1 MNFRW
6 YLALRYFK
14 GRRKGS
20 RFLSF
25 IKIMAIAGV
34 TIGAG
39 GLLIALSIVH
49 GFRSTIAD
57 KLLGFAP
64 HIKVAAFSSAPIY
77 RTDTLLIKLKQFPQ
91 ISEAEPVVTGQV
103 MIQSPEGV
111 TGTLVKGISP
121 TGDVTDLRSYIIKGS
136 YNLSTDSTGLPGMIL
151 GQGLA
156 QELQATVG
164 DKIIAYTVNGIP
176 SPLSSPDIQQ
186 FRLTGIYKTEIST
199 LDNAF
204 ALIGRSYARKLF
216 NMPPIYSSAIDL
228 KLKKN
233 DNIRSFN
240 DKLSAALPFPYYT
253 ETIYEQFYGIFQ
265 WIKLQEQ
272 TIPFVISAMIL
283 VAAFNLIGTI
293 LMMVLERTQDIG
305 ILKTMGA
312 NDSDIRWVFLFEG
325 LLVGITGLI
334 LGTGISLLFDWIQ
347 GKYHLI
353 PLSAQNYYMAYVPVQ
368 PHWLDFVIVV
378 AATIICCG
386 LASWLPARIASKT
399 EPLKTIAYGQ

>member
-1 MNFRW
+1 MNFKW

-25 IKIMAIAGV
+25 IKLMAIGGV

-57 KLLGFAP
+57 KLLGFSP
-64 HIKVAAFSSAPIY
+64 HIKVAAFSPDPIY
-77 RTDTLLIKLKQFPQ
+77 RTDTLMTTLKKYPQ
-91 ISEAEPVVTGQV
+91 IKKAEPVITGQV

-111 TGTLVKGISP
+111 TGTLCKGVSP
-121 TGDVTDLRSYIIKGS
+121 TGDVTNLRSYITKGR
-136 YNLSTDSTGLPGMIL
+136 YDLSTDSSGLPGMIL
-151 GQGLA
+151 GNGLA
-156 QELQATVG
+156 KKLQAKIG
-164 DKIIAYTVNGIP
+164 DKIIAYTVKGIP

-186 FRLTGIYKTEIST
+186 FRLTGIYKTEIGT
-199 LDNAF
+199 LDHAF
-204 ALIGRSYARKLF
+204 ALVNRSYARKLF
-216 NMPPIYSSAIDL
+216 QMPPLYSSEIDL

-233 DNIRSFN
+233 GTIKSFN

-265 WIKLQEQ
+265 WIKLQEE
-272 TIPFVISAMIL
+272 TIPFVISAMII

-293 LMMVLERTQDIG
+293 LMMVLERTKDIG

-312 NDSDIRWVFLFEG
+312 NDSDIRSVFLLEG
-325 LLVGITGLI
+325 LLVGVTGLI
-334 LGTGISLLFDWIQ
+334 LGTGISLLFDWLESQ
-347 GKYHLI
+347 YHLI
-353 PLSAQNYYMAYVPVQ
+353 PLSAQNYYMTYAPVQ
-368 PHWLDFVIVV
+368 PHALDFGIVIV
-378 AATIICCG
+378 ATIICCG

-399 EPLKTIAYGQ
+399 EPLKTIAYGR

>member
-14 GRRKGS
+14 GRGKGS

-64 HIKVAAFSSAPIY
+64 HIKIAAFSSAPIY
-77 RTDTLLIKLKQFPQ
+77 RTDTLLVTLKQFPQ
-91 ISEAEPVVTGQV
+91 IKEAESVVTGQA
-103 MIQSPEGV
+103 MLQSPEGV
-111 TGTLVKGISP
+111 TGTLVQGVSP
-121 TGDVTDLRSYIIKGS
+121 TGDVTDLRSYIIKGR
-136 YNLSTDSTGLPGMIL
+136 YDLSTDSSGLPGIVL
-151 GQGLA
+151 GEGLA
-156 QELQATVG
+156 QELQTKIG
-164 DKIIAYTVNGIP
+164 DKIIAYTAKGIP
-176 SPLSSPDIQQ
+176 TPLSSPNIQQ

-199 LDNAF
+199 LDKAF
-204 ALIGRSYARKLF
+204 ALTGRKYARKLF

-233 DNIRSFN
+233 DKIRSFN

-272 TIPFVISAMIL
+272 TIPFVISAMII
-283 VAAFNLIGTI
+283 VAAFNLIGAI

-312 NDSDIRWVFLFEG
+312 NNSSIRTVFLLEG
-325 LLVGITGLI
+325 LLVGVTGLI

-347 GKYHLI
+347 GQYHLI
-353 PLSAQNYYMAYVPVQ
+353 PLSAQNYYMTYVPVQ
-368 PHWLDFVIVV
+368 PHWLDFVVV
-378 AATIICCG
+378 IAATIICCG

-399 EPLKTIAYGQ
+399 EPLKTIAYGR